1 VLNQNYQYKMTK
13 AEVVEEISER
23 TGIEK
28 LVVQEAVESFF
39 KVVKGSLVKNENV
52 YFRGFGSFIVQRRAE
67 KVARNISK
75 NTQITIPAHN
85 IPKFK
90 PAKSFVTKVKNG

>member
-1 VLNQNYQYKMTK
+1 MTK
-13 AEVVEEISER
+13 AEVVNEIAEKTGVER
-23 TGIEK
+23 IA
-28 LVVQEAVESFF
+28 VQETVETFF
-39 KVVKGSLVKNENV
+39 TVVKEALEGGENV
-52 YFRGFGSFIVQRRAE
+52 YFRGFGSFILKRRAE

-90 PAKSFVTKVKNG
+90 PAKTFMDSVKTKTKA